1 MGAMLEADALIDW
14 HRLRVHLRED
24 LGSSRGRGRLSPWAR
39 LAAWTLF
46 AAGWSV
52 IGFPL
57 VAMVAILIFE
67 AYVVPGL
74 TGPEK
79 RRMDRTV
86 TWVPPPSFVISPEAP
101 PPGNP
106 RRQR

>member
-1 MGAMLEADALIDW
+1 MLEADAQIDW

-24 LGSSRGRGRLSPWAR
+24 LGSSRGRRRFSPWAR
-39 LAAWTLF
+39 LAAWALF
-46 AAGWSV
+46 AGGWSAV
-52 IGFPL
+52 GLPL
-57 VAMVAILIFE
+57 VAIVAILIFE

-74 TGPEK
+74 SRPE
-79 RRMDRTV
+79 RRMGRTV

-106 RRQR
+106 AR

>member
-1 MGAMLEADALIDW
+1 MLEADALIDW

-24 LGSSRGRGRLSPWAR
+24 LGSARGRGHLSPGMR

-46 AAGWSV
+46 AAGWSMV
-52 IGFPL
+52 GFPL

-74 TGPEK
+74 SRPE
-79 RRMDRTV
+79 RRMGRTV

-106 RRQR
+106 HR